1 MSAPV
6 SNSELRVLPAL
17 KKATDLSIRFDPRT
31 IELVPNT
38 RVQKP
43 GGVYD
48 NEAQTPRAPQTFN
61 VIPISSTLGGRSGS
75 VDRTVESD
83 GVKGHSWFFY
93 LVGRHDAEMAIGD
106 TWKDGTTDYR
116 IISLMP
122 KNDYERRAVVEAFGK
137 DPNYGN

>member
-6 SNSELRVLPAL
+6 SNSELKVLPAL
-17 KKATDLSIRFDPRT
+17 RKATELSIRFDPRT

-38 RVQKP
+38 KVQKP

-48 NEAQTPRAPQTFN
+48 YTSQTPRPPQTFN
-61 VIPISSTLGGRSGS
+61 VLPIASTLGGRSGS
-75 VDRTVESD
+75 IDRIAESN
-83 GVKGHSWFFY
+83 GLKGHSWYFY
-93 LVGRHDAEMAIGD
+93 LVGRHDCEMAIND
-106 TWKDGTTDYR
+106 TWSEGETMYR
-116 IISLMP
+116 IISILP

>member
-17 KKATDLSIRFDPRT
+17 KKATDLSVKFDPRT
-31 IELVPNT
+31 IELVPNP
-38 RVQKP
+38 RVLKP
-43 GGVYD
+43 GGVWD
-48 NEAQTPRAPQTFN
+48 TEPQPPRAPQTFN

-75 VDRTVESD
+75 VDRTVERD
-83 GVKGHSWFFY
+83 GIKGHSWFYY
-93 LVGRHDAEMAIGD
+93 LVGRADSIMAIGD
-106 TWKDGTTDYR
+106 TWKDGDTDYR
-116 IISLMP
+116 IISIMP